1 MSTALVVGSANA
13 DLVYSVDRFPQPG
26 ETISAKQFTTFAGGK
41 GANQAVAAARSGAI
55 VDFCASLG
63 NDSNGDFLAQ
73 TISENCVSLRH
84 TRRSNQPTG
93 TAIIFVNQEAEN
105 EIVLNP
111 GANFDL
117 TADDVQSAIDQS
129 KPNII
134 LAQLEITNEAIRQ
147 VLHSKSKTILNPA
160 PFRDL
165 TQFDINGLFAITPN
179 ETETYALTGILPQN
193 EESIRNAANVILKLG
208 IQNAIVTLGKRGC
221 YWSNGVEELFIP
233 APSVAP
239 VDTTGAGDV
248 FNGALLAQLLRGNSF
263 PDALQF
269 AVAAASL
276 STTRPG
282 ALTSAPFAQETQ
294 QFLTP

>member
-55 VDFCASLG
+55 VDFCACLG
-63 NDSNGDFLAQ
+63 NDTNGDFLAQ
-73 TISENCVSLRH
+73 TISDNCVSLRH
-84 TRRSNQPTG
+84 IHRTDQPTG

-111 GANFDL
+111 GANFAL

-129 KPNII
+129 RPNII
-134 LAQLEITNEAIRQ
+134 LTQLEIADEAIRQ
-147 VLHSKSKTILNPA
+147 VLRCQSKTILNPA

-179 ETETYALTGILPQN
+179 ETETHALTGILPQS
-193 EESIRNAANVILKLG
+193 EESTRNAAHSILKLG
-208 IQNAIVTLGKRGC
+208 VQNAIITLGKRGC
-221 YWSNGVEELFIP
+221 YWSNGEEEFFGP
-233 APSVAP
+233 APSVTP

-248 FNGALLAQLLRGNSF
+248 FNGALLAQLLDQKSF
-263 PDALQF
+263 PEALQF

-282 ALTSAPFAQETQ
+282 ALTSAPFSQETQ
-294 QFLTP
+294 QFIKP